1 MEELIPYQLRHF
13 VPRLRPSNISA
24 RWLIFKISGVCGV
37 LSYYTC
43 TSIYQEQRRLQRS
56 DRSERDV
63 TQTHA
68 NGAMCEDLS
77 SHITTWTGLRMDE
90 IQEITESVGRIGI

>member
-13 VPRLRPSNISA
+13 VPRLRPSNMSS

-43 TSIYQEQRRLQRS
+43 TSIYQELRRLQRS

-63 TQTHA
+63 TQTH
-68 NGAMCEDLS
+68 GAMREDLS

-90 IQEITESVGRIGI
+90 IQEITGSVGRIGI